1 VREGIGGERE
11 GRGGEREGREGKERG
26 GRGKGGEGSGK
37 GGEGKGRGGEG
48 IKEKRSGGDDVEFY
62 HLLLSNLT
70 TARHLFFTI
79 LKLLHK

>member
-1 VREGIGGERE
+1 MRLTAGLCPDQLGELQRSGDCTAIGESVLLLRDSEVERQ
-11 GRGGEREGREGKERG
+11 GK
-26 GRGKGGEGSGK
+26 
-37 GGEGKGRGGEG
+37 GGEG
-48 IKEKRSGGDDVEFY
+48 IKEKRSGGDDAEFY